1 MKKLT
6 HFSLFTGIGGI
17 DIAAEAAG
25 FSTVCQCEWAEYP
38 TAVLEKHWPLTPRF
52 QDITTV
58 TKEAFIE
65 KTGKETVTLISGGFP
80 CQPFSAI
87 GPKQGF
93 ADPRYL
99 WPEMCRVIKEL
110 RPRWVLGENVANF
123 VNMGLHKTLFDL
135 EQAGYAV
142 WTFVL
147 PACAVGAWHE
157 RKRTFIVGVDVS
169 HAPCFRHRLKSKSG
183 KDKHFA
189 ERSVPPEETE
199 RGFLVGGTIGNDL
212 FSYPDNGFDPALQSR
227 MGGMAYGI
235 PTEVDGHFLW
245 AIEPTDIPRLSKD
258 TRYRSKRLKTL
269 GNAVVPAQVYPV
281 LRYIADIEL
290 GRCREWCVFSEKG
303 GAEP

>member
-1 MKKLT
+1 MSKLT

-25 FSTVCQCEWAEYP
+25 FSTVCQCEWADYP
-38 TAVLEKHWPLTPRF
+38 NRVLEKHWPVTPRF

-87 GPKQGF
+87 GPKRGF
-93 ADPRYL
+93 TDPRYL

-110 RPRWVLGENVANF
+110 RPHWVLGENVANF
-123 VNMGLHKTLFDL
+123 INMGLHKTLFDL

-157 RKRTFIVGVDVS
+157 RKRTFIVGADVS
-169 HAPCFRHRLKSKSG
+169 HAPCFRHRLKG
-183 KDKHFA
+183 KCGTDKHN
-189 ERSVPPEETE
+189 ENGGVPQTE
-199 RGFLVGGTIGNDL
+199 NQRLILDTQTVGNRL
-212 FSYPDNGFDPALQSR
+212 LPDPDSGFDPALQPG
-227 MGGMAYGI
+227 MGGMAHGL
-235 PTEVDGHFLW
+235 PSRVDGNLIW
-245 AIEPTDIPRLSKD
+245 GIEPTDITRLAPDTKD
-258 TRYRSKRLKTL
+258 RAKRLKTL
-269 GNAVVPAQVYPV
+269 GNAVVPAQVYPI
-281 LRYIADIEL
+281 LRYIADIET
-290 GRCREWCVFSEKG
+290 GRCREWCVFPEK
-303 GAEP
+303 EV